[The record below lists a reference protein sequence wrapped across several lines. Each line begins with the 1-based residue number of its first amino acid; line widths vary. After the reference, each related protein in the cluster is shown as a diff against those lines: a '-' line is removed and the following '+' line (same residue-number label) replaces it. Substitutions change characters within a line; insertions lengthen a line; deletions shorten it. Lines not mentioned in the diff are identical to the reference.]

1 MNVYDI
7 ESLKNRINL
16 MENELE
22 MLKHWVDLLIKES
35 NKVKIVTEVKE
46 KDGTTRYYDEN
57 GFIYDDTVTHNY
69 DDPVYIITD

>member
-22 MLKHWVDLLIKES
+22 MLKHWVDLLIKE
-35 NKVKIVTEVKE
+35 NANIVIVDNTSTK
-46 KDGTTRYYDEN
+46 KY
-57 GFIYDDTVTHNY
+57 YDDTVTHTH
-69 DDPVYIITD
+69 DDPVYIITE

>member
-22 MLKHWVDLLIKES
+22 MLKRWVDLLIKE
-35 NKVKIVTEVKE
+35 NANIVIVDNTSTK
-46 KDGTTRYYDEN
+46 KY
-57 GFIYDDTVTHNY
+57 YDDTVTHNY
-69 DDPVYIITD
+69 DDPVYIITE

>member
-22 MLKHWVDLLIKES
+22 MLKHWVNLLIKES
-35 NKVKIVTEVKE
+35 ANIVIVDVDKTSTK
-46 KDGTTRYYDEN
+46 KY
-57 GFIYDDTVTHNY
+57 YDDTVTHTHN
-69 DDPVYIITD
+69 DF

>member
-22 MLKHWVDLLIKES
+22 MLKHWVDLLIKE
-35 NKVKIVTEVKE
+35 NANIVIVDNTSTK
-46 KDGTTRYYDEN
+46 KY
-57 GFIYDDTVTHNY
+57 YDDTKTHTH
-69 DDPVYIITD
+69 DDPVYIITE

>member
-22 MLKHWVDLLIKES
+22 MLKHWVDLLTKES
-35 NKVKIVTEVKE
+35 NNIIDVDSKSAMKQ
-46 KDGTTRYYDEN
+46 YDVA
-57 GFIYDDTVTHNY
+57 VTHG
-69 DDPVYIITD
+69 DPLVIITE